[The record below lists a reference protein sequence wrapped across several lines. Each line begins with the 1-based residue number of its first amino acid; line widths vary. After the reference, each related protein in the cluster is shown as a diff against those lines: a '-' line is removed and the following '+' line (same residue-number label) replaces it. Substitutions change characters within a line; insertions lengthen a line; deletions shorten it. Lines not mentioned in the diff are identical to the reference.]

1 MTIGPIP
8 LRIARMDDAEGIDA
22 LIKASIRDIFPQ
34 FYSAEQSEA
43 SVRYIGSV
51 DRQLIEDG
59 TYFVA
64 DAGGEVVA
72 CGGWSR
78 RAKVYTG
85 SGPGTND
92 DRLLDPATEAGHVRA
107 MFVRADWTRRGL
119 GRRILEVSEAAAR
132 AEGFSAL
139 SVLGTLPGVPLYEAN
154 GFTETQ
160 RTDFEMPNGVR
171 IECAEMEKPIGRRH
185 HDGGPG

>member
-1 MTIGPIP
+1 MTTGPIP
-8 LRIARMDDAEGIDA
+8 LRIARMDDAEKIDA
-22 LIKASIRDIFPQ
+22 LMKASIRDIFPR
-34 FYSAEQSEA
+34 FYSDEQSEA
-43 SVRYIGSV
+43 SVRYISSV

-64 DAGGEVVA
+64 DAGGELVA

-85 SGPGTND
+85 SGPSANG
-92 DRLLDPATEAGHVRA
+92 DRLLDPATEAAHVRA
-107 MFVRADWTRRGL
+107 MFVRAGWTRRGL

-132 AEGFSAL
+132 AEGFSTL
-139 SVLGTLPGVPLYEAN
+139 SVLGTLPGVPLYEAY
-154 GFTETQ
+154 GFVETQ

-171 IECAEMEKPIGRRH
+171 IECAAMEKPIGRRH